1 MRRIFF
7 ITLREDNNRSF
18 IYYSIYEGISMSVS
32 PETQQGSKFTVYLG
46 IVLEDKDP
54 YSRDIKVHLQEIL
67 PFLTGDVT
75 PIVDKK
81 QVSGGDSGYTGKVE
95 TTNTIEAKYF
105 GVHTNRRY
113 PPDIRKNEQ
122 VLVLNYAD
130 SDTYYWLSLGRD
142 DNLRKLERVN
152 LSASDH
158 PKPGDD
164 LTDENTYYIELD
176 TLFEK
181 RIIIKTSNTDGEKYR
196 YTLIFDAK
204 KNQIILCDDADNEII
219 IESDIPRVRMRNRD
233 GTVLDL
239 AKKNMSLI
247 VPEDYL
253 LKVGRQAVF
262 DIPALSIKNTG
273 GSGATEWDVT
283 DLHMNSKKS
292 VVLKAP
298 AIELDGAVHAKTVV
312 SGPMQ
317 STGYSTG
324 SDGGPYTG
332 VSINKENGSG
342 SAPSN
347 SPNVGGGG
355 GNNRHAAAW
364 EQVAPALKL
373 LAQCIEQLGGCSD
386 VSTII
391 ALADDSLMPL
401 NRGE

>member
-1 MRRIFF
+1 MP
-7 ITLREDNNRSF
+7 
-18 IYYSIYEGISMSVS
+18 VS
-32 PETQQGSKFTVYLG
+32 PESQQGSKFTVYLG

-54 YSRDIKVHLQEIL
+54 FSRNIKVHLQEIL
-67 PFLTGDVT
+67 PFLTGEIK
-75 PIVDKK
+75 PITDKK
-81 QVSGGDSGYTGKVE
+81 QVSSDNGYTGKVE
-95 TTNTIEAKYF
+95 TTNVIEAKYF

-142 DNLRKLERVN
+142 DNLRRLERVN

-158 PKPGDD
+158 KDPGAD

-181 RIIIKTSNTDGEKYR
+181 RIILCTSNADGEKYR

-204 KNQIILCDDADNEII
+204 NNKVILCDNADNEII

-233 GTVLDL
+233 GTILDL
-239 AKKNMSLI
+239 AQKNMSLI
-247 VPEDYL
+247 VPQDYL

-262 DIPALSIKNTG
+262 DIPALSVKNTN

-324 SDGGPYTG
+324 ADGGAYSG
-332 VSINKENGSG
+332 VKINKENGSG

-347 SPNVGGGG
+347 PPNTGGGG
-355 GNNRHAAAW
+355 SSNRHAAAW

-386 VSTII
+386 VSSVI
-391 ALADDSLMPL
+391 ALADASKMPL
-401 NRGE
+401 NKGE